1 MKTLRQE
8 FTKGFTEQLPPFK
21 LVLGLCPTLAVTT
34 SLEGGLGMGLATLF
48 VLIMSNLVISALRN
62 LIPKKV
68 RIAAFITVIAG
79 FVVIVELLM
88 KAYTPQLFD
97 ILGVFISLIVVNCI
111 VLGRAE
117 AFAKKNNAVR
127 SILDGAGIG
136 LGFTLSLGVL
146 GFIREVLGR
155 GSVTLF
161 SQANLKFQLLPVTD
175 GYFFKLAVEPPGA
188 FLFLGLILFFINLA
202 SMRQE
207 GKKTSYS

>member
-1 MKTLRQE
+1 MKTLAQE

-34 SLEGGLGMGLATLF
+34 SVEGGLGMGLATLF
-48 VLIMSNLVISALRN
+48 VLVMSNLVISFLRN
-62 LIPKKV
+62 VIPKKV

-88 KAYTPQLFD
+88 KAYTPTLFN

-117 AFAKKNNAVR
+117 AFAKKNNALR
-127 SILDGAGIG
+127 SLLDGLGIG

-146 GFIREVLGR
+146 GFLREFLGK

-161 SQANLKFQLLPVTD
+161 SQANVKFQLLPVQD
-175 GYFFKLAVEPPGA
+175 GYFFKLAVEPAGA
-188 FLFLGLILFFINLA
+188 FIFLGLILFFINLA
-202 SMRQE
+202 SQ
-207 GKKTSYS
+207 KKESVSG